1 MQDTIKEIFTESI
14 QVQIAAGEV
23 LPSALE
29 SAAFT
34 IAQSLINGNKLICCG
49 TANCHMLAQHMAGV
63 LVNHYETE
71 RPCLPAIAL
80 SQENVNLGQSTQ
92 VDDHDTFA
100 RQVRAFAQQGDLLLV
115 LAINGN
121 EKHVIS
127 AVEAAQTKDMKVIVM
142 VGDDGGELVGLLG
155 PNDVEI
161 RSPSKRPSRIIESH
175 LVNLHCLSELVDLTL
190 FPQDEN
196 YV

>member
-49 TANCHMLAQHMAGV
+49 TANCHMLAQHIAGI

-71 RPCLPAIAL
+71 RPCYCFVTRKYK
-80 SQENVNLGQSTQ
+80 SWTEQ
-92 VDDHDTFA
+92 
-100 RQVRAFAQQGDLLLV
+100 
-115 LAINGN
+115 
-121 EKHVIS
+121 
-127 AVEAAQTKDMKVIVM
+127 
-142 VGDDGGELVGLLG
+142 
-155 PNDVEI
+155 
-161 RSPSKRPSRIIESH
+161 
-175 LVNLHCLSELVDLTL
+175 
-190 FPQDEN
+190 
-196 YV
+196 

>member
-1 MQDTIKEIFTESI
+1 M
-14 QVQIAAGEV
+14 
-23 LPSALE
+23 
-29 SAAFT
+29 
-34 IAQSLINGNKLICCG
+34 
-49 TANCHMLAQHMAGV
+49 
-63 LVNHYETE
+63 
-71 RPCLPAIAL
+71 PAIAL
-80 SQENVNLGQSTQ
+80 SQENINLGQNNHS
-92 VDDHDTFA
+92 DDHDTFA

-121 EKHVIS
+121 EKQVIS
-127 AVEAAQTKDMKVIVM
+127 AVEAALTRDMKVIVM

-161 RSPSKRPSRIIESH
+161 RTPSKRPSRIIESH
-175 LVNLHCLSELVDLTL
+175 LTNLHCLSELIDLTL

>member
-29 SAAFT
+29 AAAFT

-49 TANCHMLAQHMAGV
+49 TASCHMLAQHMAGV
-63 LVNHYETE
+63 LINYYETE

-80 SQENVNLGQSTQ
+80 SQEHINLGQNNQS
-92 VDDHDTFA
+92 DDQDTFA

-121 EKHVIS
+121 EKNIIS
-127 AVEAAQTKDMKVIVM
+127 AVEAALTKDMKVIVL

-155 PNDVEI
+155 ANDVEI
-161 RSPSKRPSRIIESH
+161 RVPSKRPSRIIESH

-190 FPQDEN
+190 FPQEEN
-196 YV
+196 